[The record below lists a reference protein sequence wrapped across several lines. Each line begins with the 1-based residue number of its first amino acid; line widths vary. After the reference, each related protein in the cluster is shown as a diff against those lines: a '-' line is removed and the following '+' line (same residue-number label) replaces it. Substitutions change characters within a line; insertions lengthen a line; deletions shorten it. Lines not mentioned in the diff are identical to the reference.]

1 MATRPDREGQN
12 PTNPRKHKNPTEM
25 APSTAAL
32 PLSLQGFNQLSA
44 QQKLIGLVAAAALLA
59 VLAAVW
65 MWARQPSYAVLFSN
79 LSDRDGGAVI
89 AALQQQNVPYRFSEG
104 GAAVLV
110 PANQVHD
117 ARLRLASQGLP
128 KGGSVGFE
136 LMESQKLGISQFAEQ
151 INYQRALEGELA
163 RSIQSLAAVQGARV
177 HLAMPKQTG
186 FLRDEQKP
194 TASVLVNLYAGRS
207 VDAGQVAGIVHLV
220 SSSVPNLSADR
231 VTVVDQN
238 GNLLSALRDAL
249 HTAGLDPTQI
259 KYVQEVEASY
269 IRRIESI
276 LSPITGT
283 GNVRAQ
289 VAADVDFSQA
299 EQTAETY
306 KPNGTP
312 ENASVRSQLNSESLS
327 RDAGPAGIP
336 GALSNQP
343 PAPASA
349 PITTAAGTTTGQ
361 TTTAAATAPP
371 LNSRKESTVNYELD
385 KTIRHVRQ
393 PVGAVKRLSVA
404 VVVNHKRITD
414 AAGKPVAKPYS
425 DAEMRQINDLAR
437 EAMGFNKERGDTLN
451 IANTPFEAGQ
461 KPAAAGEAP
470 FWQDPSLVS
479 LAQDIGKYLV
489 LGGLGAYL
497 FFGVARPYVRDLARR
512 AESSRQAR
520 DVAQDE
526 DGMLNMRGGAA
537 ALSYDQKL
545 LGARELAKQD
555 PKLVANV
562 IKDWVGGNE
571 R

>member
-1 MATRPDREGQN
+1 MATPPGSRGQN

-32 PLSLQGFNQLSA
+32 PLSLQGFNQLST
-44 QQKLIGLVAAAALLA
+44 QQKLIGVVATAALLA
-59 VLAAVW
+59 VVAAVW
-65 MWARQPSYAVLFSN
+65 LWARQPSYAVLFSN
-79 LSDRDGGAVI
+79 LSDRDGGAII

-207 VDAGQVAGIVHLV
+207 VDGGQVAGIVHLV

-343 PAPASA
+343 PAPATA
-349 PITTAAGTTTGQ
+349 PVTTAAGAVTGQ
-361 TTTAAATAPP
+361 TTTAPVSAPP

-404 VVVNHKRITD
+404 VVVNHKRMTD
-414 AAGKPVAKPYS
+414 AAGKSVAKPYS
-425 DAEMRQINDLAR
+425 DVEMRQINDLTR

-461 KPAAAGEAP
+461 KSAASAEAP
-470 FWQDPSLVS
+470 FWQDPSLIS

-512 AESSRQAR
+512 AEAARQAR
-520 DVAQDE
+520 NVAQDE
-526 DGMLNMRGGAA
+526 DGVLSMRGGAA

>member
-276 LSPITGT
+276 LSPITGA